1 MKPQDWGAITEKG
14 NLVYIHLFKTDG
26 EEFFIKMPYKVKSAK
41 MEGRLLPVKQLD
53 DQYIGIDLRNVPIDP
68 VDAIIQLEVV
78 K

>member
-1 MKPQDWGAITEKG
+1 
-14 NLVYIHLFKTDG
+14 
-26 EEFFIKMPYKVKSAK
+26 

-53 DQYIGIDLRNVPIDP
+53 DNYIAIDLRNIALDP

>member
-1 MKPQDWGAITEKG
+1 
-14 NLVYIHLFKTDG
+14 
-26 EEFFIKMPYKVKSAK
+26 
-41 MEGRLLPVKQLD
+41 MEGHSLPVKQLD